1 MLRKSLSLAALAL
14 VSAALVWA
22 QGGGRRQQGFT
33 DCDLDLRPQSRPEV
47 QVYWTPVANGVQYQI
62 WSTREDAVKLGY
74 PDGTHEIYL
83 AKGIPNTVTFTYDSM
98 NRKAMIST
106 CNLADGSKCPV
117 EGPTEIAVGG
127 SYNPI
132 LPIVEPTEQPADPG
146 AGNKER
152 VLVTGGRYGLEFSFT
167 LAIPK

>member
-1 MLRKSLSLAALAL
+1 MLMKSLAFTVL
-14 VSAALVWA
+14 VLVFAALVWA

-47 QVYWTPVANGVQYQI
+47 QVYWTPVPNGVQYQI
-62 WSTREDAVKLGY
+62 WSTQDDKVRLGY
-74 PDGTHEIYL
+74 PDGTHEISL
-83 AKGIPNTVTFTYDSM
+83 KKGFPNTVTFTYDDV
-98 NRKAMIST
+98 NRKVTIAT
-106 CNLADGSKCPV
+106 CNVADVRNCPV
-117 EGPTEIAVGG
+117 EGPHDIPVIG

-132 LPIVEPTEQPADPG
+132 LPIVEPTEQEAEPG
-146 AGNKER
+146 PGNKER